1 MDARR
6 GVYVSADRQSLRRNK
21 ERGNW
26 SAAQSNER
34 KRMSQKEDNLVNN
47 LKSKISIQRT
57 EIARLTQKLERLT
70 KEKSELLK
78 DLKWMRGEK

>member
-1 MDARR
+1 MDARQ

-26 SAAQSNER
+26 SAAQSNEG
-34 KRMSQKEDNLVNN
+34 KRVSQKEDNLVNN

-57 EIARLTQKLERLT
+57 EIARLTQKLEKLT
-70 KEKSELLK
+70 KEKSELLT
-78 DLKWMRGEK
+78 DIKWLRGEK